1 MLHGVLLQLLLVV
14 TTTLTSPKQAVT
26 GGELSV
32 CISRMLR
39 CIAFTGNDSFVHG
52 MFVCSRV
59 VAICGVWNVLW
70 IVFLML
76 GINLPVLCGSCYF
89 INFAK
94 EYDCVTTHLPAANT
108 GMEVS
113 TPPSDV

>member
-1 MLHGVLLQLLLVV
+1 MLHGVLLQLLLEV
-14 TTTLTSPKQAVT
+14 TTILASPKQAVS
-26 GGELSV
+26 GGELPV

-39 CIAFTGNDSFVHG
+39 CIAFTGNNSFVHG

-70 IVFLML
+70 VVFLML

-89 INFAK
+89 INFSK
-94 EYDCVTTHLPAANT
+94 EYDCVTTHLLAANT
-108 GMEVS
+108 GIEVP
-113 TPPSDV
+113 TLPTDV